1 MINFILY
8 DAASGEIK
16 KSGAC
21 QNEDFELQAE
31 AGFVLMEGV
40 GNNRT
45 NYIKN
50 GAIQTYTVEQ
60 RQSKSQFMPPYMVW
74 SNDTF
79 DWVDTRNDAKKL
91 EQQKITVDKQ
101 RNYLLANSDWIV
113 IRATDQGVPIPEDWR
128 VYRQAL
134 RDIDKQ
140 PGYPWNVVWPTP
152 PQMA

>member
-8 DAASGEIK
+8 DANTGEIK

-21 QNEDFELQAE
+21 QSKDFELQAE
-31 AGFVLMEGV
+31 TGFVLMEGV
-40 GNNRT
+40 GDSKI

-50 GAIQTYTVEQ
+50 GAIQTYTDKQ

-79 DWVDTRNDAKKL
+79 DWVDTRDDAKKL

-101 RNYLLANSDWIV
+101 RNYLLANTDWIV

-128 VYRQAL
+128 TYRQAL

-152 PQMA
+152 PQVA